1 MSTGIAILGVGRW
14 GVHFVRHF
22 SQHPSAQVVAIVDPS
37 PEKLRLCRDQFNL
50 DTNKVILANDWES
63 IRLHPEISAVV
74 VVTPAISHYPLI
86 KDALNL
92 GYHVLAEKPLTLNP
106 QECGELTALAAKKQ
120 RILLVDH
127 TYLFHPA
134 VITGQKVLQSG
145 GIGKPLYGYAT
156 RTHLGPVRQDV
167 SALWDLAIHDIS
179 IFNHWLDSTPVLV
192 QARGT
197 FWLQPN
203 LADLVWLTLIYGDG
217 FQATIHLCWWN
228 PDKQRR
234 LGIVGSEGTLI
245 FNELDSR
252 SPLTRQKG
260 HFERQ
265 EAYFIPR
272 GQETES
278 IPIAD
283 GEPLKAL
290 CEHFLESVATGV
302 DSPVSS
308 GSVGTELVKILQAAE
323 LSLARGGE
331 ILRLE

>member
-1 MSTGIAILGVGRW
+1 MTIGIAILGVGRW

-22 SQHPSAQVVAIVDPS
+22 CQDPGVRVVAIVDPS
-37 PEKLRLCRDQFNL
+37 PEKLNLCRERFNL
-50 DTNKVILANDWES
+50 DPSKTILTNNWEN
-63 IRLHPEISAVV
+63 IRLNPEISAVV
-74 VVTPAISHYPLI
+74 VATPAISHYPLI
-86 KDALNL
+86 KDALCL

-106 QECGELTALAAKKQ
+106 RESAELTALAQEKQ

-134 VITGQKVLQSG
+134 VRTGQQVLQSG
-145 GIGKPLYGYAT
+145 SIGKPLYGYAT

-179 IFNHWLDSTPVLV
+179 ILNTWLNDTPVLV

-197 FWLQPN
+197 VWLQSN
-203 LADLVWLTLIYGDG
+203 LADLVWLTLLYADG
-217 FQATIHLCWWN
+217 FQATIHLCWLN

-234 LGIVGSEGTLI
+234 LAIVGSEGTLI
-245 FNELDSR
+245 FNELDSQ

-260 HFERQ
+260 YFERQ
-265 EAYFIPR
+265 DAYFIPT

-278 IPIAD
+278 IPIPAA
-283 GEPLKAL
+283 EPLKAV
-290 CEHFLESVATGV
+290 CEHFLESIATGV

-308 GSVGTELVKILQAAE
+308 GSVGTELVKILHAVE
-323 LSLARGGE
+323 LSLTRGGE
-331 ILRLE
+331 IVRVE